1 MNRRI
6 DHWLILIV
14 LILSVGGMLMV
25 FSASA
30 VGNPSAVGAEF
41 KYLQRQMIAFGFG
54 SLLCIVAALT
64 PIAKIRA

>member
-30 VGNPSAVGAEF
+30 VGNPSTVGAESNIS
-41 KYLQRQMIAFGFG
+41 KD
-54 SLLCIVAALT
+54 
-64 PIAKIRA
+64 K